1 MSDKTRL
8 EEELERE
15 EMKRRLSGARLLLLF
30 LIIALLASG
39 IYIYKLRD
47 EIRQKDEEIVRMQ
60 EDFKKERTE
69 LLRRF
74 KELSDSSSTHHSYHP
89 SSP

>member
-1 MSDKTRL
+1 MPDKTRL

-15 EMKRRLSGARLLLLF
+15 EMRRRLSGARLLLLF
-30 LIIALLASG
+30 LIIMLLASG

-47 EIRQKDEEIVRMQ
+47 EIRQKDEEIVRIQ
-60 EDFKKERTE
+60 KDFKKEREE
-69 LLRRF
+69 LLRRI
-74 KELSDSSSTHHSYHP
+74 KELSDPSSTHHSYLP